1 MKPFRFNPFLKSVI
15 WGGEKIA
22 SLKNIETELTDIGES
37 WEISGVPG
45 NETCVSDGPDKGL
58 SVSQLIDKYKGKLL
72 GDDIYARYGNEFPL
86 LVKII
91 DARNDLSVQVH
102 PDDKLAKERHNCAGK
117 TEMWYILGSDPDAK
131 IYAGLSCQL
140 DPESYRTEV
149 ENKTIMNCITAH
161 DSHAGDVFFLPAGR
175 VHAIGAG
182 NLLLEIQQTSDITY
196 RIYDYDR
203 RDGQGNPRQ
212 LHTAEAADAIDYTLY
227 PDYKSQATE
236 IQPGVDS
243 LARCDYFD
251 VRRHRVTG
259 EEVKVDYADGR
270 FVIVSCT
277 GGTVEVDCDNSVT
290 LLHPGETILVPADR
304 PSLSFNGNGEVV
316 TAFVPPVK

>member
-22 SLKNIETELTDIGES
+22 ALKNIETELTDIGES

-45 NETCVSDGPDKGL
+45 NETCVAEGADKGMPL
-58 SVSQLIDKYKGKLL
+58 SALIDKYKGKLV
-72 GDDIYARYGNEFPL
+72 GDDIYERYGNEFPL

-102 PDDKLAKERHNCAGK
+102 PDDALAQKRHNCAGK
-117 TEMWYILGSDPDAK
+117 TEMWYILGSDEGAR
-131 IYAGLSCQL
+131 IYAGLSRQL

-161 DSHAGDVFFLPAGR
+161 DSHPGDVFFLPAGR

-203 RDGQGNPRQ
+203 RDANGNPRQ

-227 PDYKSQATE
+227 PDYKSAAAE
-236 IQPGVDS
+236 IAPGVDS
-243 LARCDYFD
+243 LAACKYFD
-251 VRRHRVTG
+251 VRRHRLDG
-259 EEVKVDYADGR
+259 KEVNIDYAPGR

-277 GGTVEVDCDNSVT
+277 AGTVEVDCDNSVT
-290 LLHPGETILVPADR
+290 MLHPGETILVPADR
-304 PSLSFNGNGEVV
+304 PALTFNGNGEAV